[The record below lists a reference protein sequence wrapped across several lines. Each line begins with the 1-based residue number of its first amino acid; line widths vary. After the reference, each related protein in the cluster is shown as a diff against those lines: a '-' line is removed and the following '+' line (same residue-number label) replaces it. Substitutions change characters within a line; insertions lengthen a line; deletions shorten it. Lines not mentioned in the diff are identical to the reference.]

1 MKLENNQ
8 SYGVNAQFSGG
19 RPIGQ
24 SSNGAI
30 NLTFAARSFDF
41 SSVAAYTGS
50 FTITDAYGQTN
61 QYYLTGSNQ
70 SAIIS
75 GSSFIPVSSSVANTL
90 VSIKNFLNASAS
102 AVVTT
107 NTQAGNLQATS
118 SLNGTAGNTVVITWN
133 QYSGSLVTGS
143 LAQNLLDGQGP
154 TDYPYE
160 IPFVAGGLYVGII
173 GTLYATTIDNSP
185 LVFVSASGFI
195 PGVFKSVSSN
205 STAGSIIA
213 LK

>member
-30 NLTFAARSFDF
+30 NLTFAKRSFDF
-41 SSVAAYTGS
+41 SSVANYTGS
-50 FTITDAYGQTN
+50 FTITDAYGQTS

-70 SAIIS
+70 SAVIS

-118 SLNGTAGNTVVITWN
+118 SLNGTAGNTVVFTWN

-154 TDYPYE
+154 TDYPYT
-160 IPFVAGGLYVGII
+160 IPFLAGGLYVGIP
-173 GTLYATTIDNSP
+173 GTLYATTADNSP